1 MMRKKGIFRAAGA
14 AAVGYT
20 GTGEKRGIGVL

>member
-1 MMRKKGIFRAAGA
+1 MMRKRNFRAAGA